1 VDAIRNSDIRWS
13 GTLVGLYPFI
23 EGQASQAVL
32 ATGVLATGRST
43 ISELVA
49 ALDDPDRWIAAH
61 ALLTQVAPK
70 LGGAP
75 PIKGDA
81 SERWWGLKVNLLA
94 DGRVEFDPADRPVL
108 KKYWQEWAKRLADEA
123 GAGAG
128 GNDGSPT
135 GP

>member
-13 GTLVGLYPFI
+13 GTLLGLYPFI
-23 EGQASQAVL
+23 EGQASQP
-32 ATGVLATGRST
+32 VLATGRST
-43 ISELVA
+43 IPELVK

-70 LGGAP
+70 LDGAP
-75 PIKGDA
+75 PIEADA
-81 SERWWGLKVNLLA
+81 SERWWGLKVNLHA
-94 DGRVEFDPADRPVL
+94 DGRAEFDPADRPVL

-128 GNDGSPT
+128 SNDGSPT
-135 GP
+135 RP